1 MDYKTLMGYGKK
13 PSNKK
18 VVKEQKKSSVVDTIK
33 QELNEWND
41 ETFKNKPKRWSKS
54 FGGTGLTE
62 FEKQEVNEGPAYE
75 YEKFSKSIEKAENK
89 QAKEVNNLVKTLSKK
104 GFKKEATNV
113 ANSYMKSMRKFKNEL
128 DDIIRGLV

>member
-1 MDYKTLMGYGKK
+1 MNYKTLMGYKK
-13 PSNKK
+13 TKSNK
-18 VVKEQKKSSVVDTIK
+18 VIDNIKE
-33 QELNEWND
+33 E
-41 ETFKNKPKRWSKS
+41 
-54 FGGTGLTE
+54 FGY
-62 FEKQEVNEGPAYE
+62 VNEGPAYE

-128 DDIIRGLV
+128 DDIIRGLI